1 VIPNS
6 IKARLIAAVVLAQV
20 VLGIGSV
27 IVGGMYTQK
36 RLRFAVDTALHS
48 RAVTIAAL
56 VRATDGNPYR
66 LSFETRM
73 MPPPID
79 RRIRQD
85 LYQIISPTGEIV
97 VQSPNFPVGL
107 DIPLPPPDHNN
118 RHWWFDAAGLPYR
131 GLIEYAPLFGAT
143 GDARNQR
150 LLVMYATPTIY
161 MHEQMREAGVYIA
174 GVSLVLLLLTVLLA
188 LWGIRRGL
196 RPLHKLAEQ
205 AGSISTRNWDLPQV
219 AAGDRPDELVPLTN
233 AMQTMLDGLRESFTQ
248 QREFLA
254 NAAHELKTPIAI
266 LKSTMQSL
274 LQRPRSSDEYKTGL
288 EESLEDVARLEKLV
302 HWMLRLARAEQW
314 AAGGLRRDLDQ
325 VEIAESC
332 ERALNRVRGLTKDRN
347 IQLSLTGNP
356 ELSAY
361 ADSDDLELIW
371 VNLLEN
377 AIRYSPDNSEIEVAV
392 EAAANERACV
402 RITDHGPGIPEAE
415 LHHIFERFHRG
426 DPSRAR
432 DTGGF
437 GLGLS
442 ITKALVD
449 AYGGRIHATSEVG
462 KGTCM
467 IVELPVTQNVDQEA
481 ATVHQE

>member
-1 VIPNS
+1 LIPNS
-6 IKARLIAAVVLAQV
+6 IKARLIAAVVLAQL
-20 VLGIGSV
+20 VLGVGSV
-27 IVGGMYTQK
+27 IVGVMYTQK

-48 RAVTIAAL
+48 RTITIAAL
-56 VRATDGNPYR
+56 VRTIDGNPYR

-79 RRIRQD
+79 RRIRRD
-85 LYQIISPTGEIV
+85 LYQIISPTGETV

-107 DIPLPPPDHNN
+107 DIPLPPPNHNY
-118 RHWWFDAAGLPYR
+118 RHWWFNAAGLPYR
-131 GLIEYAPLFGAT
+131 GLVEYVPLFGAA
-143 GDARNQR
+143 GNARNQR
-150 LLVMYATPTIY
+150 LLVMYAAPTIY

-174 GVSLVLLLLTVLLA
+174 GVSLVLLLLTGLLA

-196 RPLHKLAEQ
+196 RPLNRLAEQ
-205 AGSISTRNWDLPQV
+205 AASISTRNWDLPQV
-219 AAGDRPDELVPLTN
+219 AAGDRPEELVPLTN

-274 LQRPRSSDEYKTGL
+274 LQRPRSSEEYKTGL

-314 AAGGLRRDLDQ
+314 AAGGLRRDLDR

-332 ERALNRVRGLTKDRN
+332 ERALNRVRGLAKDRN
-347 IQLSLTGNP
+347 IQFSLTGDP
-356 ELSAY
+356 ELSVY
-361 ADSDDLELIW
+361 ADPDDLELIW

-377 AIRYSPDNSEIEVAV
+377 AIRYSPDNSEIEVTV
-392 EAAANERACV
+392 EVASDERARV
-402 RITDHGPGIPEAE
+402 RITDHGLGIPEAE

-437 GLGLS
+437 GLGLA

-449 AYGGRIHATSEVG
+449 AYGGGIHATSEVS

-467 IVELPVTQNVDQEA
+467 IVELPLTQNATQTA
-481 ATVHQE
+481 AAVH